1 MADNFNDNPFSHPQV
16 PTHLDL
22 MLLITRGLVILPDG
36 NPQSV
41 EAGRDFSMNAVLKAK
56 DIEGSLI
63 VSVSQKQFDI
73 DLPKED
79 EIYEIGTLCRIVNV
93 NQVKD
98 KGYVRTRLE
107 PLCRFKIEKIFMPT
121 EANNFYAVSGETIV
135 SEEGDAKTT
144 ALLIKRLSESMTKL
158 PDYITRFPRNF
169 LAQMMKTN
177 DPEMFADAVAN
188 YLSITNEERQN
199 VLETLNLTKRLEL
212 IISYAEKEKA
222 MGEIEK
228 ELNVKIGE
236 STAKT
241 QKEYYLREKL
251 KAIKRELGEDVDGDD
266 SEESILDKLEKNPYP
281 EHVKAKV
288 KAELKRYELM
298 PQGTLE
304 ASLIKSYIDTLM
316 NVPWYQKTEDN
327 DDLENVKKIL
337 DEDHYGLDK
346 VKKRIVEY
354 LAVKKM
360 TGNLK
365 APILCFYGP
374 PGCGKTSLGRSIAK
388 ALGRKF
394 FKASLGGISDEAEI
408 RGHRRTYVGS
418 MPGRI
423 ISGMKRCGTI
433 NPVFLLDEV
442 DKLSSSYKGDPS
454 SALLE
459 VLDPEQN
466 VAFNDNYLEE
476 PYDLSNV
483 LFIAT
488 ANYLENVPE
497 PLRDRL
503 ELIEVPSYTTLE
515 KCEIAMRHL
524 VKKQLLENGLK
535 EEQVTFT
542 KDAILYII
550 ERYTREAGVRELE
563 RQIASIMRKID
574 VELITDTSIEHVD
587 VDEKAVK
594 KYLGVEIFDSSEKE
608 KEAQV
613 GVVTGLAYTQ
623 FGGDI
628 LPIEVN
634 CFPGKGGLILTGKL
648 GDVMKESASIALD
661 YVKANAVRYGINSEI
676 FEKNDIHIHFPEGA
690 IPKDGPSAGVAI
702 STAIYSCLTHKPVD
716 NNVAMTGEVTLRGN
730 ALPIGGLRE
739 KSLAALRSGIKTIIV
754 PKENEKSVEELPQEV
769 KDNLTIIYMK
779 NVDDAL
785 KVAIKQ

>member
-144 ALLIKRLSESMTKL
+144 AMLIKRLSESMTKL

-574 VELITDTSIEHVD
+574 VELITDSSIEHVD

-634 CFPGKGGLILTGKL
+634 YFPGKGGLILTGKL

-661 YVKANAVRYGINSEI
+661 YVKANAARYGINSEI